1 MLPSPDH
8 KLSPICL
15 QFPKVSPITK
25 PSHRRG
31 GGLEAIQKNT
41 LVIGTGLAG
50 LAFALKY
57 AKQSPVTLISKV
69 SLESTN
75 TSMAQGGIAA
85 AISGSDSPARHAED
99 TINAGA
105 GLCHPD
111 VVEAITTEAPDRI
124 EDLIQWGLE
133 FDKSDKDLIS
143 LGKEGGHSE
152 RRIVHISDHTGQ
164 SLHAH
169 LLNMAKQHPN
179 IELIDNHFAVDL
191 ITEESFIGQKRC
203 LGAIVL
209 DQNSKKLKTFSSHQV
224 VLSTGGAGKIYLYT
238 SNWEGATGDGIAMAY
253 RAGARLANLE
263 FMQFHPT
270 CLYHPHA
277 RNFLISEALRGEGG
291 TLINKNGDE
300 FVKRAHPSGSLAP
313 RDIVARAIDSELKL
327 SGDDCVFLDMTH
339 HSEDFLENRF
349 HLIFNRCRE
358 LGIDISKNPIPV
370 VPAAH
375 YLCGG
380 VVTDLTGQTSI
391 HGLYALG
398 ETACTGLHGANRL
411 ASNSLLE
418 CLVTASNCAQR
429 MEPSDHSS
437 LRLPAQSL
445 LEREPSDHSEDELVV
460 INHMWNEVRRL
471 MWNYVGIVRSNRRL
485 ERAAHRLK
493 TILKEIEYD
502 YSDFAP
508 NSDVEELRNL
518 AQVASLTVQ
527 CAMGRKESRG
537 VHYSLDYP
545 NPLEI
550 TKQDTLIN

>member
-1 MLPSPDH
+1 MD
-8 KLSPICL
+8 IEN
-15 QFPKVSPITK
+15 
-25 PSHRRG
+25 R
-31 GGLEAIQKNT
+31 NT

-57 AKQSPVTLISKV
+57 ANHAPVTLISKV

-85 AISGSDSPARHAED
+85 AISGSDSPAKHAED
-99 TINAGA
+99 TLNAGA
-105 GLCHPD
+105 GLCHMN
-111 VVEAITTEAPDRI
+111 VVEMITAEAPDRI
-124 EDLIQWGLE
+124 NDLIQWGLE
-133 FDKSDKDLIS
+133 FDKSDENLIS
-143 LGKEGGHSE
+143 LGKEGGHSA

-169 LLNMAKQHPN
+169 LLRMAKDHPN

-191 ITEESFIGQKRC
+191 VVEESFIGQKRC
-203 LGAIVL
+203 LGATVL
-209 DQNSKKLKTFSSHQV
+209 DQASKKLNVYASPRV

-291 TLINKNGDE
+291 VLINKSGDD

-313 RDIVARAIDSELKL
+313 RDIVARAIDSELKN

-339 HSEDFLENRF
+339 HSRDFLESRF
-349 HLIFNRCRE
+349 SLISQRCRE
-358 LGIDISKNPIPV
+358 LGIDISHQPIPV

-380 VVTDLTGQTSI
+380 VVTDLKGKTSI
-391 HGLYALG
+391 EGLFALG

-418 CLVTASNCAQR
+418 CLVTANNCAETLSEQSFESVEIPEKNLYEHQR
-429 MEPSDHSS
+429 
-437 LRLPAQSL
+437 
-445 LEREPSDHSEDELVV
+445 SDHSEDELVV

-493 TILKEIEYD
+493 TIMKEIEYD
-502 YSDFAP
+502 YSGFAP
-508 NSDVEELRNL
+508 NSDLEELRNL

-545 NPLEI
+545 EPLDSQ
-550 TKQDTLIN
+550 KKDTLIN